1 MEDTTTAVP
10 INSMTS
16 DEMRQELTDNGVTL
30 HHKTG
35 VKKLASTLAQV
46 RSKEYK
52 EDVKPVEEDIPEIPA
67 GIRHKSLPGSTPA
80 SRAAKAKRIQE
91 VFVDLTE
98 EQKAMKLIRIVVSPN
113 DTLMATYPGLIFTV
127 GSSRLSKN
135 GEMIKKFVPF
145 NNEAGWHVP
154 KIIHDQIDAAE
165 MQKFR
170 TVTSPNGEKV
180 LEPYLTKK
188 FNVRVLPE
196 LTVEELEN
204 LAASQQS
211 AGFNVGATN

>member
-16 DEMRQELTDNGVTL
+16 DEMRQELADNGVTL

-113 DTLMATYPGLIFTV
+113 DTLMASYPGLIFTV

-135 GEMIKKFVPF
+135 GEMVKKFVPF

-188 FNVRVLPE
+188 FNVRILPE
-196 LTVEELEN
+196 LSVEELEQ
-204 LAASQQS
+204 LAASQQV
-211 AGFNVGATN
+211 AGFNVGAAN